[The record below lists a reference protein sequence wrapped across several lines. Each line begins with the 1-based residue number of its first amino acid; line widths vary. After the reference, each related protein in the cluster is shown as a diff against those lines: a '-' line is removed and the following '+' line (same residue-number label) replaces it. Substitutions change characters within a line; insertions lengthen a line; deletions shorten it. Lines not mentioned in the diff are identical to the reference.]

1 VFLLVECPGT
11 LSLMLRLSLALA
23 FGLVVNGCSSGDSTQ
38 TRSGPADGAA
48 QTSCSSGTTCEQC
61 MACALAGPC
70 KPKVDACAV
79 SSECKTFGA
88 CIAEKDDAA
97 TAAACRTQQPSGATA
112 FCAYMGCAAYT
123 QCGALCEPAV
133 ACPR

>member
-1 VFLLVECPGT
+1 
-11 LSLMLRLSLALA
+11 
-23 FGLVVNGCSSGDSTQ
+23 
-38 TRSGPADGAA
+38 
-48 QTSCSSGTTCEQC
+48 
-61 MACALAGPC
+61 MACALDGPC

-97 TAAACRTQQPSGATA
+97 TAAACRTQHPSGAAA
-112 FCAYMGCAAYT
+112 FCDYMSCAAYA

-133 ACPR
+133 ACPG